1 MATYYVGPGG
11 SDSNNGLTYATRKLT
26 LNGAEDI
33 PVAAGDIVYVAPG
46 TYREELVCDVSGSS
60 GSPITYIGDVTGA
73 YTDGVGGRGRLT
85 GFNSDASATATRP
98 NVLDPST
105 RSYRTFRG
113 FAIDGSSG
121 NTIRAVDA
129 DYLILEDCVIQGG
142 GQTSFSEGVQLNSSA
157 GVIIRRCKFKLT
169 YGNGSALRV
178 TGTSN
183 EDVSTLIENCIFE
196 GADGAYSQ
204 QGCIGVTMRHCTL
217 NGGRYGIETG
227 TGEAGMLTVEYC
239 IITGFERG
247 FTSGTAGYI
256 VENYNSVFGCQTAR
270 TNTSTGANSVARA
283 PLWQDDT
290 LLAGYQLPAKSY
302 FLGGESDMIR
312 KGGHAD
318 TDDDYYGRARPATD
332 SKKSWGAVQYNGISR
347 NTVTVR
353 TGGASLKIDD
363 AGRWQSDPIP
373 VSAVSTTI
381 SVWVRWESDYAGTKP
396 QLIVRQPGQA
406 DQTATATGSAG
417 SWEQLS
423 VTFTPAAQPGWVCVE
438 VVSHNTAVSGSYAVY
453 VDDLAKS

>member
-11 SDSNNGLTYATRKLT
+11 SDSNNGLSYAARKLT

-73 YTDGVGGRGRLT
+73 YTDGIGGRVRIT
-85 GFNSDASATATRP
+85 GFNTDTTATATRA

-142 GQTSFSEGVQLNSSA
+142 GQTAFSEGVQLSSSFGA
-157 GVIIRRCKFKLT
+157 IIRRCKFKLT
-169 YGNGSALRV
+169 YGNGSSVRAV
-178 TGTSN
+178 GTSN

-196 GADGAYSQ
+196 GADGGYSQ
-204 QGCIGVTMRHCTL
+204 LSCIGVTIRHCTF
-217 NGGRYGIETG
+217 NGGRYAIETSTG
-227 TGEAGMLTVEYC
+227 TASMLTVQYC
-239 IITGFERG
+239 IIAGWERG
-247 FTSGTAGYI
+247 FSAATSGHI
-256 VENYNSVFGCQTAR
+256 VENFNSVFGCQTAR
-270 TNTSTGANSVARA
+270 TNTASGANSVARA
-283 PLWQDDT
+283 PLWEDDL
-290 LLAGYQLPAKSY
+290 LLAGYELSGRGYRMGA
-302 FLGGESDMIR
+302 GSDMIR
-312 KGGHAD
+312 KEGHAD

-332 SKKSWGAVQYNGISR
+332 SKKSWGAVQFDGVSR
-347 NTVTVR
+347 NTSTVR

-363 AGRWQSDPIP
+363 AGRWQSEPIP
-373 VSAVSTTI
+373 VSATSTTV
-381 SVWVRWESDYAGTKP
+381 SVYVRWETDYAGTKP
-396 QLIVRQPGQA
+396 QLIVKQPGQA
-406 DQTATATGSAG
+406 NQTDTATGSSGA
-417 SWEQLS
+417 WEQLS
-423 VTFTPAAQPGWVCVE
+423 VTFTPASAPGWIVIE
-438 VVSHNTAVSGSYAVY
+438 VWSNNTATSGSYAVY
-453 VDDLAKS
+453 VDDVSVT